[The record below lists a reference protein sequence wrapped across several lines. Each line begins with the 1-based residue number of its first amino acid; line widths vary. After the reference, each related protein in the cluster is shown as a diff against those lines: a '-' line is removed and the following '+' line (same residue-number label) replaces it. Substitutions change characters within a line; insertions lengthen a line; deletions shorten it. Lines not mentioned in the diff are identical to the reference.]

1 MIRRPPRSTL
11 FPYTTLF
18 RSLPNA
24 GISCRR
30 ILTWTDNNFDK
41 AVGSSEVIEL
51 IDANKATLCPYF
63 GARRVADCNS
73 TVPADQ
79 TTAQTEAANVINFHR
94 GLNGKTLC
102 ISGVEC

>member
-30 ILTWTDNNFDK
+30 VLTWADNNFDK
-41 AVGSSEVIEL
+41 AVASSEVIEL

-63 GARRVADCNS
+63 GARRVGDCNS
-73 TVPADQ
+73 SVAADK
-79 TTAQTEAANVINFHR
+79 TNALLEASNVINFHR
-94 GLNGKTLC
+94 GLDGKTLC
-102 ISGVEC
+102 I